1 MPKDLH
7 VQQRRNQDRHFRLS
21 GLPQRQ
27 EAACPTRER
36 PGMTHLGTD
45 RTYRDSITPAPEETA
60 FTVVVEESDLRV
72 TASRDLRQEV
82 AQYLTELR
90 AGLKNYILLHP
101 GFAASL
107 TPLPEDPHAPPLVQ
121 AMLAAALV
129 CQVGPMAAVAGAI
142 AQAVADRFAPLC
154 PDMLVENGGDLYLH
168 STRERLVA
176 LLAKPVQG
184 ARLAL
189 KLGKADFPVA
199 LCSSSATIGP
209 SLSFGSA
216 DLVMVKAR
224 KGAVADAAAT
234 TLGNLARSGEHLPL
248 VLARAQE
255 LAHAGLSGVF
265 VQVEEKIGVWGDI
278 ELAVL
283 E

>member
-1 MPKDLH
+1 
-7 VQQRRNQDRHFRLS
+7 
-21 GLPQRQ
+21 
-27 EAACPTRER
+27 
-36 PGMTHLGTD
+36 MTHLGTD